1 MSLMADSE
9 VDEREGGF
17 ESALVVN
24 ESDLVVLGG
33 EDCNTLAVDGESEL
47 RPDENVFEGASS
59 RSDILPGFSG

>member
-33 EDCNTLAVDGESEL
+33 EDCTLAVDGESEL